1 MVLARQGGK
10 PGCGGGTFSAVVGIK
25 GRQKRHARTNCSDH
39 GFCGRNGKFCACAN
53 RHCQFGARLNG
64 RAFDIGNCRHGRP
77 FVYKVIVIA
86 AVLNLAVLL
95 AFKHL
100 FGPALVEA
108 LQFSGYSWLYEGF
121 NTLLGNTYRVFIA
134 SFIAIILAETADT
147 EVYHRLRHRSWLTR
161 VLGSNAISIPV
172 DTVLFYCIAFV
183 GVANWSLEMLGAAIF
198 GEIIIKYVIGFAY
211 GLTGEGIRSKSDSLD
226 MDKALS

>member
-1 MVLARQGGK
+1 MRSAIFYILLVLSANLTATLFIPLPFFGIVAI
-10 PGCGGGTFSAVVGIK
+10 GTFIF
-25 GRQKRHARTNCSDH
+25 
-39 GFCGRNGKFCACAN
+39 GFTFTQRDYM
-53 RHCQFGARLNG
+53 H
-64 RAFDIGNCRHGRP
+64 RHGRP